1 MPETDRC
8 DCPGCPNVFTKRDAE
23 DDAAQYRRSG
33 PDRTTRT
40 LLDAIRA
47 EGIDGATLLD
57 IGGGIGAIQIELLA
71 SGAASSESVEASPAF
86 VEVARGE
93 AERRGL
99 AGRMVQREG
108 DFVAMAD
115 EVGPADVVTLH
126 RMVCC
131 YSDMPRLLARSADHA
146 RRLVGL
152 TYPRDTW
159 WVHLVARIVNLT
171 YRITRSRLR
180 WYTHSEAA
188 MDAIVRGL
196 GFERHFL
203 RRTFLWQVA
212 VYARPE

>member
-1 MPETDRC
+1 MPEIDRC

-23 DDAAQYRRSG
+23 QSLGQYRRGG
-33 PDRTTRT
+33 PDRTTRV
-40 LLDAIRA
+40 LLDAIEA
-47 EGIDGATLLD
+47 EGIEGATLLD

-71 SGAASSESVEASPAF
+71 SGAASTESVDASPAY
-86 VEVARGE
+86 VEVARAE

-99 AGRMVQREG
+99 ADRMVHRVG
-108 DFVAMAD
+108 DFVAIAE
-115 EVGPADVVTLH
+115 EVGPADIVTLH

-152 TYPRDTW
+152 TYPRDAW
-159 WVHLVARIVNLT
+159 WVHGVARMMNLT
-171 YRITRSRLR
+171 SRVTRSRLR

-188 MDAIVRGL
+188 MDSIIRGL
-196 GFERHFL
+196 GFERRFL

-212 VYARPE
+212 VYARSG